1 MKIPEEVIK
10 KIMSGEMKKQYGLET
25 DSSSMYSVLR
35 GRSNNGGDDIGDLE
49 AQYRVYKAR
58 GLI

>member
-1 MKIPEEVIK
+1 MDIPERIVK
-10 KIMSGEMKKQYGLET
+10 KILSGEMRATHGLET
-25 DSSSMYSVLR
+25 DTGSMYFELR
-35 GRSNNGGDDIGDLE
+35 GGRGGEDIGDLE